1 MARLIDADLM
11 AAEETGAFISAQAQI
26 TDTATRRVNEVVH
39 KKIQMLLADAPT
51 VDIDR
56 PTRSQFKRMAV
67 QLGYEPVVRK
77 PVKGYE
83 GYYEIDQFGR
93 VFGCDRII
101 TVDDNGRV
109 YEKTIAGKPIKQTM
123 HSAGYKVVGL
133 TINGKTATKFVH
145 RLVAEAFIDN
155 PENLPVVNHKD
166 EDKTNNSI
174 ENLEWCTVKYNNIYG
189 TKTKRQA
196 EKIRGRVSEKRV
208 PVIQMSMSGEFIA
221 CHPSISAAAESV
233 GSNSPSDISA
243 CCRGQRKSHCGYKWE
258 FDGNKS
264 SNGERKNDFVDD
276 NKIGE
281 RKDGNNGTA

>member
-1 MARLIDADLM
+1 MRLIDADALKL
-11 AAEETGAFISAQAQI
+11 AIPETSVDAFQNC
-26 TDTATRRVNEVVH
+26 RYCV
-39 KKIQMLLADAPT
+39 LLDKEQVTELIDAAPT
-51 VDIDR
+51 IEVNR

-67 QLGYEPVVRK
+67 QLGYEKVVRK

-93 VFGCDRII
+93 VFGCDRTI

-109 YEKTIAGKPIKQTM
+109 YEKTIVGKPIKQTT

-155 PENLPVVNHKD
+155 PDNLPVVNHKD

-221 CHPSISAAAESV
+221 GHPSIAAAAESV

-264 SNGERKNDFVDD
+264 SNGERRTD
-276 NKIGE
+276 E
-281 RKDGNNGTA
+281 Q

>member
-1 MARLIDADLM
+1 MRLIDAD
-11 AAEETGAFISAQAQI
+11 S
-26 TDTATRRVNEVVH
+26 
-39 KKIQMLLADAPT
+39 LLAEYDRQHEGEPGKARKLIEDAPT
-51 VDIDR
+51 INR

-93 VFGCDRII
+93 VFGCNRTI

-109 YEKTIAGKPIKQTM
+109 YEKTIVGKPIKQTT

-155 PENLPVVNHKD
+155 PDNLPVVNHKD

-221 CHPSISAAAESV
+221 DHPSIAAAAESV

-264 SNGERKNDFVDD
+264 SNGERRTD
-276 NKIGE
+276 E
-281 RKDGNNGTA
+281 Q

>member
-1 MARLIDADLM
+1 MRLIDADHL
-11 AAEETGAFISAQAQI
+11 AQI
-26 TDTATRRVNEVVH
+26 ICSDTILSDGFKDVFRKLVAGE
-39 KKIQMLLADAPT
+39 PT
-51 VDIDR
+51 IDR

-93 VFGCDRII
+93 VFGCDRTI

-109 YEKTIAGKPIKQTM
+109 YEKTIVGKPIKQTT
-123 HSAGYKVVGL
+123 HSSGYKVVGL

-155 PENLPVVNHKD
+155 PDNLPVVNHKD

-208 PVIQMSMSGEFIA
+208 PVIQMSMSGEFISG
-221 CHPSISAAAESV
+221 HPSIAAAAESV

-264 SNGERKNDFVDD
+264 INGERRSD
-276 NKIGE
+276 E
-281 RKDGNNGTA
+281 Q

>member
-1 MARLIDADLM
+1 MARLIDAD
-11 AAEETGAFISAQAQI
+11 A
-26 TDTATRRVNEVVH
+26 
-39 KKIQMLLADAPT
+39 LLAEYDRQHEGEPGKARKLIEDAPT
-51 VDIDR
+51 IDR
-56 PTRSQFKRMAV
+56 HTRSQFKRMAV

-93 VFGCDRII
+93 VFGCNRTI

-109 YEKTIAGKPIKQTM
+109 YEKTIVGKPIKQTTN
-123 HSAGYKVVGL
+123 SAGYKVVGL

-155 PENLPVVNHKD
+155 PDNLPVVNHKD

-221 CHPSISAAAESV
+221 GHPSIAAAAESV

-264 SNGERKNDFVDD
+264 SYGERRENCNGCEYMGDCDTYCWKPMQRPPQSYCFV
-276 NKIGE
+276 E
-281 RKDGNNGTA
+281 ALQT